1 MTSVSSSMRFRAYL
15 LASSASFCL
24 EHWPSADGLTYS
36 SPRSSQKSSQLRLM
50 YPGKDC
56 QMWRCERSTYRM
68 TVSTFWKLVSPHL
81 SANSSYSSR
90 KSWIGNSTSPVKC
103 GASLDRTDGMAAVP
117 RAGAYVMVDV
127 SGGLSGGREFLE
139 GRGCRES
146 GEGVRVR
153 GRS

>member
-15 LASSASFCL
+15 SVKSTSFCL
-24 EHWPSADGLTYS
+24 ENLLSVDGLMYS
-36 SPRSSQKSSQLRLM
+36 SHSSLRKSSQLRLM
-50 YPGKDC
+50 YSVSVV
-56 QMWRCERSTYRM
+56 QTWHCERSTYQM

-90 KSWIGNSTSPVKC
+90 KSWIGNSTLPVKC
-103 GASLDRTDGMAAVP
+103 GASLDCTDGMAAVP